1 MVFLS
6 EKPHGQRSL
15 VGYSPWGHK
24 ESDMTEQLSRHAQPL
39 WKTVGQ
45 LLTKSNVFLLY
56 DPAIA
61 LLGVYPNE
69 IKFYV
74 HTKTCT
80 QMFIAALFIIA
91 KTWNQPRCP
100 SIGEWTNKLWPIQT
114 MEYYSE
120 LNRNELST
128 MKTWRNFISMLV
140 SERNQSEMATY
151 CMIPII

>member
-6 EKPHGQRSL
+6 EQPHGQRSL
-15 VGYSPWGHK
+15 VGYNPWGHK
-24 ESDMTEQLSRHAQPL
+24 ESDTTEQLSRHAQPL
-39 WKTVGQ
+39 WKTVGP

-80 QMFIAALFIIA
+80 QMFLAALFIIS

-120 LNRNELST
+120 LNRNELSNHED
-128 MKTWRNFISMLV
+128 MEELYKHIS
-140 SERNQSEMATY
+140 E
-151 CMIPII
+151 